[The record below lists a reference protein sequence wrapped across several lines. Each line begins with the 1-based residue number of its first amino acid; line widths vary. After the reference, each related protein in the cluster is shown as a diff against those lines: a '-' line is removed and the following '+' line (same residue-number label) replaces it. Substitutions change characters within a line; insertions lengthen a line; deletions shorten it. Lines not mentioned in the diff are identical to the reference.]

1 MNGIFTTKTFWVGLA
16 TAVSGL
22 ATLFGGVDFNTVEFT
37 LSGIIAFAQTMFGTA
52 GWETFMVGLAMIT
65 GRHAIAKIGSS

>member
-1 MNGIFTTKTFWVGLA
+1 MDGIFTTKTFWVGLA

-22 ATLFGGVDFNTVEFT
+22 ATLFGGVDFGTIEYTIGGMFT
-37 LSGIIAFAQTMFGTA
+37 FAQTVFGMA

-65 GRHAIAKIGSS
+65 GRHAIAKISTS